1 MSLNRVK
8 DYLKKYDMD
17 KRIIEVNE
25 STATVELA
33 AKALGTE
40 EDRIAKT
47 LSFWVDD
54 KPILIVLSGNSK
66 IDNQKY
72 KSVFNTKAK
81 MLAFDE
87 VEPVIGHA
95 VGGVCPFG
103 INDGIL
109 VYFDISLKKY
119 NTVFPA
125 CGEANT
131 AIEISIEELESIVP
145 FIKWIDVSK

>member
-66 IDNQKY
+66 IDNQKN
-72 KSVFNTKAK
+72 KSVFNKKAK

-87 VEPVIGHA
+87 VEPVIGHT